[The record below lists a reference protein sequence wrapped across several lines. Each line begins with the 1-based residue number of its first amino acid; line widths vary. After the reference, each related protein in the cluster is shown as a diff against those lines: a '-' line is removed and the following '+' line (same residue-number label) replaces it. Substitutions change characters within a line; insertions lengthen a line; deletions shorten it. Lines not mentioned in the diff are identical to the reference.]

1 MKENENKKNT
11 VLVTDGSQNKASD
24 VILES
29 SLNKGDK
36 FKKPIIFAL
45 IGIVFLGCM
54 YLIFKPSE
62 NSKVTEDI
70 GLNDSVPQATDND
83 LQDDKQKAY
92 EEAMLEQMNLEKR
105 NSLLSLSDYW
115 KEDDINSPIPVLSED
130 ENEDSNNTARNT
142 NSSLDS
148 YRNAQHTLGTF
159 YQNDNSE
166 TLQLRKQLDELKEQ
180 LAKKNETPI
189 DPVESQ
195 LELMEKSYQMAAK
208 YLPTNT
214 VSGEQLKEE
223 KTAFSSPSNQKESF
237 VAFIPAHKNVVF
249 SLQRVLSDS
258 TFVANWS
265 EKRNRGFYTVG
276 KTEQQIQL
284 KNSVRAVVQQTQL
297 VAEESNV
304 RLRLLEPA
312 KIGTH
317 TIPPGTVLT
326 ANSKFQQGRLQ
337 MKISSIEQHGNII
350 PVDIIVYGLDG
361 QEGLFVPYSP
371 EMSAFKEM
379 AANMGQTSGSSIMMT
394 NSAGQQIA
402 GDLSRGLVQGVSGY
416 FSKKMRTPKVT
427 LKAGHQV
434 FLVSKK

>member
-11 VLVTDGSQNKASD
+11 VFVTDGIQNKTSD
-24 VILES
+24 VLLES
-29 SLNKGDK
+29 SLNKNDK
-36 FKKPIIFAL
+36 FKKPVIFAL
-45 IGIVFLGCM
+45 MGIAFLGCM

-62 NSKVTEDI
+62 NSKVKEDI
-70 GLNDSVPQATDND
+70 GLNDSVPQATDNG
-83 LQDDKQKAY
+83 LQDDKQKTY
-92 EEAMLEQMNLEKR
+92 EEAMLEQKNLEKR
-105 NSLLSLSDYW
+105 KSLLSLSDYW
-115 KEDDINSPIPVLSED
+115 KEDDIDNTTPVLSED
-130 ENEDSNNTARNT
+130 GNEASSTIAGNSNP
-142 NSSLDS
+142 SLDS
-148 YRNAQHTLGTF
+148 YRNAQNAIGTF

-166 TLQLRKQLDELKEQ
+166 TLQLRKQLNELKEQ
-180 LAKKNETPI
+180 LAKKKETPI

-208 YLPTNT
+208 YLPTNA
-214 VSGEQLKEE
+214 VSGEQQKEQ
-223 KTAFSSPSNQKESF
+223 KTVLSGSSNQKETF
-237 VAFIPAHKNVVF
+237 VAFTPAHKNIVS
-249 SLQRVLSDS
+249 SLYRVPTDS
-258 TFVANWS
+258 TFTANWS
-265 EKRNRGFYTVG
+265 ENHNSGFYTIG
-276 KTEQQIQL
+276 KTEQQIQP
-284 KNSVRAVVQQTQL
+284 KNSIRAVVQQTQL
-297 VAEESNV
+297 LTEESSV

-312 KIGTH
+312 QIGNH
-317 TIPPGTVLT
+317 IIPQGTVLT

-337 MKISSIEQHGNII
+337 MKITSIEQHGNII

-379 AANMGQTSGSSIMMT
+379 AANMGQTSGSSIMIT

-402 GDLSRGLVQGVSGY
+402 GDLSRGLIQGVSGY

>member
-11 VLVTDGSQNKASD
+11 VFVTDGTHNKTSD
-24 VILES
+24 VLLES
-29 SLNKGDK
+29 SLNKRDK
-36 FKKPIIFAL
+36 FKKPLIFAL
-45 IGIVFLGCM
+45 MGIVFLGCM

-62 NSKVTEDI
+62 NRKKDEDI
-70 GLNDSVPQATDND
+70 GLNDSVPQATDNG
-83 LQDDKQKAY
+83 LQDDKEKAY
-92 EEAMLEQMNLEKR
+92 EEAILEQKNLEKR

-115 KEDDINSPIPVLSED
+115 KEDDIDSTTPVLSED
-130 ENEDSNNTARNT
+130 RNEASNNILGNT

-148 YRNAQHTLGTF
+148 YRNAQNAVGTF

-166 TLQLRKQLDELKEQ
+166 TLQLRKQLNELKEQ
-180 LAKKNETPI
+180 LVKKNETAI

-208 YLPTNT
+208 YLPTNG
-214 VSGEQLKEE
+214 VSGEQPKEQ
-223 KTAFSSPSNQKESF
+223 KAALSGSSNQKETF
-237 VAFIPAHKNVVF
+237 VPFVPASKNVVS
-249 SLQRVLSDS
+249 SLHRIHTDS
-258 TFVANWS
+258 TFIANWS
-265 EKRNRGFYTVG
+265 ENYNREFYTVG
-276 KTEQQIQL
+276 KMEQQIQP
-284 KNSVRAVVQQTQL
+284 KNSIRAVVQQTQL
-297 VAEESNV
+297 VTDESSV

-312 KIGTH
+312 KIGNH
-317 TIPPGTVLT
+317 IISQGTVLT
-326 ANSKFQQGRLQ
+326 ANSKFQQGRVQ
-337 MKISSIEQHGNII
+337 MKITSIEQQGNII
-350 PVDIIVYGLDG
+350 PVTIIVYGLDG

-394 NSAGQQIA
+394 NSAGQQIV

>member
-11 VLVTDGSQNKASD
+11 VFVTDGSQNKTSD
-24 VILES
+24 VLLES

-36 FKKPIIFAL
+36 FKKPVIFAL
-45 IGIVFLGCM
+45 MGIVFLGCM

-62 NSKVTEDI
+62 NSKLTEDI
-70 GLNDSVPQATDND
+70 GLNDSVPQATDNG

-92 EEAMLEQMNLEKR
+92 EEAMLEQNNLEKR
-105 NSLLSLSDYW
+105 KSLLSLSDYW
-115 KEDDINSPIPVLSED
+115 KEDDMDSTTPVLSED
-130 ENEDSNNTARNT
+130 GNEASNTIAG
-142 NSSLDS
+142 NSNPSLDS
-148 YRNAQHTLGTF
+148 YRNAQNAIGTF
-159 YQNDNSE
+159 YQNDNLE
-166 TLQLRKQLDELKEQ
+166 TLQLRKQLNELKEQ
-180 LAKKNETPI
+180 LAEKNETPI

-208 YLPTNT
+208 YLPTNG
-214 VSGEQLKEE
+214 VSGEQPKEQ
-223 KTAFSSPSNQKESF
+223 KAALSGSSNQKETF
-237 VAFIPAHKNVVF
+237 VAFTPAHKNIVS
-249 SLQRVLSDS
+249 SLYRIPTDS
-258 TFVANWS
+258 TFIANWS
-265 EKRNRGFYTVG
+265 KNHNSGFYTIG
-276 KTEQQIQL
+276 KTEQQIQP
-284 KNSVRAVVQQTQL
+284 KNSIRAVVQQTQL
-297 VAEESNV
+297 ITEESSV

-312 KIGTH
+312 KIGNH
-317 TIPPGTVLT
+317 IIPQGTVLT
-326 ANSKFQQGRLQ
+326 ANSKFQQGRVQ
-337 MKISSIEQHGNII
+337 MKINSIEQDGNII
-350 PVDIIVYGLDG
+350 PVAIIVYGLDG

>member
-11 VLVTDGSQNKASD
+11 VFVTDGSQNNPSD
-24 VILES
+24 IVLES
-29 SLNKGDK
+29 SLNKVNK
-36 FKKPIIFAL
+36 FKKPLIFAL
-45 IGIVFLGCM
+45 MCIVFLGCM
-54 YLIFKPSE
+54 YLIFKPSG

-70 GLNDSVPQATDND
+70 GLNDSVPQATDNG

-92 EEAMLEQMNLEKR
+92 EEAMLEQKNLEKQ
-105 NSLLSLSDYW
+105 NALTSLSDYW
-115 KEDDINSPIPVLSED
+115 KEDSTNENGQDVLEKSKVYD
-130 ENEDSNNTARNT
+130 
-142 NSSLDS
+142 SSLNNDNPSLNS
-148 YRNAQHTLGTF
+148 YRNAQNTVGTF
-159 YQNDNSE
+159 YQTDNSE
-166 TLQLRKQLDELKEQ
+166 TLQLRKELDELKEQ

-208 YLPTNT
+208 YLPTKA
-214 VSGEQLKEE
+214 VSGEQPKEQ
-223 KTAFSSPSNQKESF
+223 KTALSGSSNQKESF
-237 VAFIPAHKNVVF
+237 VAFLPVYKNVVS

-258 TFVANWS
+258 SFTAKWS
-265 EKRNRGFYTVG
+265 ENHNSGFYTVG
-276 KTEQQIQL
+276 KTEPQIQP
-284 KNSVRAVVQQTQL
+284 KNSIRAVVQQTQL
-297 VAEESNV
+297 LTEESSV

-317 TIPPGTVLT
+317 IIPPGTVLT

-337 MKISSIEQHGNII
+337 MEITSIELDGNIF
-350 PVDIIVYGLDG
+350 PVDLMVYGLDG
-361 QEGLFVPYSP
+361 QQGLSIPYSS
-371 EMSAFKEM
+371 EMNALREM
-379 AANMGQTSGSSIMMT
+379 AANMGQTSGSGIMMT

-402 GDLSRGLVQGVSGY
+402 GDLSRGLVQSVSGY

>member
-11 VLVTDGSQNKASD
+11 VFVTDGSQNNTSD
-24 VILES
+24 IVLES
-29 SLNKGDK
+29 SLNKVNK
-36 FKKPIIFAL
+36 FKKPLIFSL
-45 IGIVFLGCM
+45 MSIVFLGCM

-62 NSKVTEDI
+62 NRKKTEDI
-70 GLNDSVPQATDND
+70 GLNDSVPEATDNG

-92 EEAMLEQMNLEKR
+92 EEAMLEQKNLEKR
-105 NSLLSLSDYW
+105 KSLLSLSDYW
-115 KEDDINSPIPVLSED
+115 KEDDIDSTTPVLSED
-130 ENEDSNNTARNT
+130 GNEASNTIAGNT

-148 YRNAQHTLGTF
+148 YRNAQNAVGTF
-159 YQNDNSE
+159 YQNDNPE
-166 TLQLRKQLDELKEQ
+166 TLQLRKQLNELKEQ
-180 LAKKNETPI
+180 LVKKNETAI

-208 YLPTNT
+208 YLPTNG
-214 VSGEQLKEE
+214 VSGEQPKEQ
-223 KTAFSSPSNQKESF
+223 KAALSGSSNQKETF
-237 VAFIPAHKNVVF
+237 VAFVPASKNVVS
-249 SLQRVLSDS
+249 SLYRVPTDS
-258 TFVANWS
+258 IFIDNWS
-265 EKRNRGFYTVG
+265 ENHNLGFYTVG
-276 KTEQQIQL
+276 KTEQQIQP
-284 KNSVRAVVQQTQL
+284 KNSIRAVVQQTQL
-297 VAEESNV
+297 LTEESSV
-304 RLRLLEPA
+304 RLRLLESA
-312 KIGTH
+312 KIGNH
-317 TIPPGTVLT
+317 IIPQGTVLT
-326 ANSKFQQGRLQ
+326 ANSKFQQGRVQ
-337 MKISSIEQHGNII
+337 MKITSIEQHGNII
-350 PVDIIVYGLDG
+350 PVNIIVYGLDG